1 MQKRLLSIVGLI
13 AFSIASHAQALIS
26 ATLKK
31 SWNIQQIDSFYT
43 SQGLPAAI
51 LPKAHAVDVYQLAY
65 NTVSYDGTTPTIAS
79 GLMVIPKNKSC
90 ETPIMSYQHGTVLK
104 RSDGPSFLSG
114 EYVVGVAMGAEGYI
128 AVIPDYLG
136 LGLSNGIHPYV
147 HANSEATAVADM
159 IRATREA
166 CEDLNVEY
174 NEQIFLTGYSQG
186 GHATMAA
193 HKYLSQNFPNEFKV
207 QASVPMSGPYSLSEV
222 MRDLILSNTPYSN
235 PAYLPMVI
243 ETYRT
248 VYNIYPNINDAIVA
262 PFDSLLPIWTN
273 GNYSSSYVDNQM
285 NTLNANPPKAIV
297 KPAVLD
303 TFSNDSTHILR
314 VLLKQNDVYRW
325 VPQQPVHML
334 YCQADEQVSYQN
346 TIKAYNYMTGAGAPH
361 ITKKDINSTLD
372 HFTCAQFAMLE
383 MRAFFD
389 TMRYDKIT
397 INTEN
402 LQLANGE
409 NAPNGSIGIS
419 ILGGKPPYSIA
430 WSNGQTGNVATD
442 LAPGPYSVTVTGDNG
457 CSQTQEF
464 TMSYLLGLEDN
475 STQNPS
481 KGIYPNPATDILYL
495 NHFIGNYNVADMS
508 GRIIFSGTSTSEK
521 NHVDV
526 SSLTPGTYLF
536 QSEDYRKIFI
546 KK

>member
-1 MQKRLLSIVGLI
+1 MHKQLLTIIGCI
-13 AFSIASHAQALIS
+13 AFSLASQAQVLVS

-31 SWNIQQIDSFYT
+31 SWNIQQLDSFYT
-43 SQGLPAAI
+43 AQGLPAVL

-65 NTVSYDGTTPTIAS
+65 NTLSYDGVTPTIAS
-79 GLMVIPKNKSC
+79 GLMVIPQNKTC
-90 ETPIMSYQHGTVLK
+90 ETPIISYQHGTVLK
-104 RSDGPSFLSG
+104 RSDGPSFLNG
-114 EYVVGVAMGAEGYI
+114 EYVIGVAMGAEGYI
-128 AVIPDYLG
+128 SVIPDYLG

-166 CEDLNVEY
+166 CEDLNVAY
-174 NEQIFLTGYSQG
+174 NEQVFLTGYSQG

-193 HKYLSQNFPNEFKV
+193 HRYLSENFPNEFKV

-248 VYNIYPNINDAIVA
+248 VYDIYPDISVAIIE

-285 NTLNANPPKAIV
+285 NALNANPPKAIV

-303 TFSNDSTHILR
+303 TFTNDSTHILR

-325 VPQQPVHML
+325 VPQQPVYML

-346 TIKAYNYMTGAGAPH
+346 TIKAYNYMTNAGAPH
-361 ITKKDINSTLD
+361 VTKKDINSTLD
-372 HFTCAQFAMLE
+372 HFSCAQFAILE
-383 MRAFFD
+383 MKAFFD
-389 TMRYDKIT
+389 TMRWDKIE
-397 INTEN
+397 INTDN
-402 LQLANGE
+402 FQFANGT
-409 NAPNGSIGIS
+409 NSPSGSITIS
-419 ILGGKPPYSIA
+419 IAGGKPPYTTT
-430 WSNGQTGNVATD
+430 WSNGQTGNTATG
-442 LAPGPYSVTVTGDNG
+442 LVPGTYSVTVTGDNG
-457 CSQTQEF
+457 CSKTQEF
-464 TMSYLLGLEDN
+464 TMGYLLGLDN
-475 STQNPS
+475 LTLNSS
-481 KGIYPNPATDILYL
+481 KEIYPNPTTDVLYL
-495 NHFIGNYNVADMS
+495 NNFIGSYKISDMS
-508 GRIIFSGTSTSEK
+508 GRDVYNGISQNEK
-521 NHVDV
+521 SHIDV
-526 SSLTPGTYLF
+526 STLTPGTYLF
-536 QSEDYRKIFI
+536 QSGNYRKIFI